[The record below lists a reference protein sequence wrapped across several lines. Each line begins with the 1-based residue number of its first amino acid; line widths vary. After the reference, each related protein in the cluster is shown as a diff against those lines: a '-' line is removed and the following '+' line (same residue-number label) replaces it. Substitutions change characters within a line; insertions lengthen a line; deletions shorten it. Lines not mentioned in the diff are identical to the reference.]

1 LNSILTKSTPNP
13 VCGFV
18 DNSLAKSRQRTG
30 PLAVDKSQ
38 KTATYPPRDPLP
50 TSSTDHLGFDM
61 QFESQNQTLRLIP
74 LLELT
79 ARPKYEESHFNGQNK
94 CRGDFAGFFGNPGGG
109 VVFNGGAL
117 VRVEADPSGGRES
130 VKGSLRSGWRD

>member
-1 LNSILTKSTPNP
+1 LKSILNKSTPNP

-18 DNSLAKSRQRTG
+18 DNSLAKNRQRTG

-79 ARPKYEESHFNGQNK
+79 VLCKPFS
-94 CRGDFAGFFGNPGGG
+94 FAELQE
-109 VVFNGGAL
+109 A
-117 VRVEADPSGGRES
+117 VEACMGET
-130 VKGSLRSGWRD
+130 

>member
-1 LNSILTKSTPNP
+1 LKSILNKSTPNP

-18 DNSLAKSRQRTG
+18 DNSLAKNRQRTG

-74 LLELT
+74 LLEWTL
-79 ARPKYEESHFNGQNK
+79 
-94 CRGDFAGFFGNPGGG
+94 PGSVGMAA
-109 VVFNGGAL
+109 AL
-117 VRVEADPSGGRES
+117 VERLHQNDNDIVVDPM
-130 VKGSLRSGWRD
+130 K

>member
-1 LNSILTKSTPNP
+1 LKSILNKSTPNP

-18 DNSLAKSRQRTG
+18 DNSLAKNRQRTG

-79 ARPKYEESHFNGQNK
+79 GVALSNG
-94 CRGDFAGFFGNPGGG
+94 
-109 VVFNGGAL
+109 V
-117 VRVEADPSGGRES
+117 
-130 VKGSLRSGWRD
+130 

>member
-1 LNSILTKSTPNP
+1 MERQAKTLALPRAWCPQGWTSCRTETKNKA
-13 VCGFV
+13 VDFV

-61 QFESQNQTLRLIP
+61 KFESQNQTLRLIP

-79 ARPKYEESHFNGQNK
+79 LP
-94 CRGDFAGFFGNPGGG
+94 C
-109 VVFNGGAL
+109 
-117 VRVEADPSGGRES
+117 
-130 VKGSLRSGWRD
+130 

>member
-1 LNSILTKSTPNP
+1 LNVIPTKNTANP

-18 DNSLAKSRQRTG
+18 DNSLARNRQRTG

-61 QFESQNQTLRLIP
+61 QFESQNQKLRLIP

-79 ARPKYEESHFNGQNK
+79 
-94 CRGDFAGFFGNPGGG
+94 
-109 VVFNGGAL
+109 
-117 VRVEADPSGGRES
+117 VRHSKSVEHTFLNFKQIRFVDNA
-130 VKGSLRSGWRD
+130 

>member
-1 LNSILTKSTPNP
+1 LNYFLTKRTPNP

-38 KTATYPPRDPLP
+38 RTATYPPRDPLP

-61 QFESQNQTLRLIP
+61 KFESQNQTLRLIP

-79 ARPKYEESHFNGQNK
+79 GAEDSQ
-94 CRGDFAGFFGNPGGG
+94 DFAGTIHTVNQQRIIAGQS
-109 VVFNGGAL
+109 A
-117 VRVEADPSGGRES
+117 
-130 VKGSLRSGWRD
+130 